1 MDRPYSKLEKV
12 VIPRIFLATPMHKDS
27 RIHGE
32 TAAYCSYVANQKSN
46 IGQQFNCWGYTSTI
60 SPEMSRNTLIED
72 HTHNVNAD
80 EWTHIYFIDT
90 DVVPQANCLDNLLA
104 LDADVC
110 TGLYPLF
117 LLDDGFAWSVTDMD
131 REILSMYE
139 PLPKEPFETRS
150 AGAGCLLVRRE
161 VLENIGWPWFKMIYQ
176 PKWENDG
183 NAIKSMEDMYFFDKV
198 IDAGY
203 KIICD
208 PREVCKHY
216 NSIDLLSA
224 FRSTQKK

>member
-12 VIPRIFLATPMHKDS
+12 EVPKIFLATPMHKDS

-32 TAAYCSYVANQKSN
+32 TATYCSFVSGFPNVQ
-46 IGQQFNCWGYTSTI
+46 WGYTSTN

-72 HTHNVNAD
+72 HQHNVEAD

-90 DVVPQANCLDNLLA
+90 DVVPQIHCLGNLLA

-110 TGLYPLF
+110 TGLYPLY
-117 LLDDGFAWSVTDMD
+117 LLKDGFVWSVTDMD
-131 REILSMYE
+131 RICLSMFE
-139 PLPKEPFETRS
+139 PLPKKPFETRS
-150 AGAGCLLVRRE
+150 AGAGCLLIRRE
-161 VLENIGWPWFKMIYQ
+161 VLEDIGWPYFKMEYQ
-176 PKWENDG
+176 PKWENGG

-203 KIICD
+203 KVIAD

-216 NSIDLLSA
+216 NSIDLLGA
-224 FRSTQKK
+224 FRSTQRIG

>member
-1 MDRPYSKLEKV
+1 MDRPYSKLEPV

-32 TAAYCSYVANQKSN
+32 TAAYCGYVANQKY
-46 IGQQFNCWGYTSTI
+46 IQWGYTSTI

-72 HTHNVNAD
+72 HIHNVEAD
-80 EWTHIYFIDT
+80 EWTHVYFIDT
-90 DVVPQANCLDNLLA
+90 DVVPQQFCLENLLA

-110 TGLYPLF
+110 VGVYPLF
-117 LLDDGFAWSVTDMD
+117 LLNHGFNWSVTDMD
-131 REILSMYE
+131 RELLLMSE
-139 PLPKEPFETRS
+139 PLPEEPFETRS

-161 VLENIGWPWFKMIYQ
+161 VLEDIGWPYFKMIYQ

-198 IDAGY
+198 IDKGY
-203 KIICD
+203 KIIVN
-208 PREVCKHY
+208 PKEVCKHY
-216 NSIDLLSA
+216 NSVDLLSV
-224 FRSTQKK
+224 FRNAVHVLG